1 MTVKELFNLNNGDDD
16 NRNKFSLLGYSRLR
30 SVANIILR
38 NVSFPV
44 SKDKTIIEILI
55 YEGMVKGK
63 VFRSLIKRQTKKAGG
78 GIAPRVLHLV
88 PDGHE

>member
-16 NRNKFSLLGYSRLR
+16 NRNKFSLLGNSRLR
-30 SVANIILR
+30 FVANIILR
-38 NVSFPV
+38 NVSSPV
-44 SKDKTIIEILI
+44 SKDKARIEILI

-63 VFRSLIKRQTKKAGG
+63 VFRSLIKRQTKKASG